1 MKTDIVIGVKVKK
14 STLFKLALEE
24 SKEFYTIVEQYIA
37 EEKNNTFNKF
47 EKRMMSVLKHF
58 IVNVKIFPFDLES
71 YVVGKPLTA
80 EYGGNGSY
88 MLSYIS

>member
-47 EKRMMSVLKHF
+47 DECTKTFYR
-58 IVNVKIFPFDLES
+58 
-71 YVVGKPLTA
+71 
-80 EYGGNGSY
+80 
-88 MLSYIS
+88 